1 MHIKLLNLFFRD
13 KIMIKLY
20 FFFSILLFLTSCA
33 HRHNFVYLQ
42 GNKQDF
48 IQNTSYTPKLKKDDF
63 LSILVFSNDENTSK
77 LFNISSSQANA
88 NRGYSMGSPALSGYL
103 IDEKGEIDFPLIGK
117 IKLEGISRNEACDLI
132 KEKLKVYI
140 SNPIVQ
146 IQIQNFKITVL
157 GEVNNP
163 GTFTIP
169 NERITIFEA
178 LGIAGDLTIN
188 GKRKN
193 ILVVRDEN
201 GVKKEF
207 RVDLTSNKTLES
219 PVYFLNQNDFIY
231 IEPNQ
236 AKINSSATS
245 TSFGILISISSLIL
259 TTINLVSK

>member
-1 MHIKLLNLFFRD
+1 
-13 KIMIKLY
+13 MIK
-20 FFFSILLFLTSCA
+20 FHITILLALILSSCA
-33 HRHNFVYLQ
+33 HRQNFIYLQ
-42 GNKQDF
+42 GESQEF
-48 IQNTSYTPKLKKDDF
+48 SQNSSYTPKLKKDDF
-63 LSILVFSNDENTSK
+63 LSIIVFSNDENNSK
-77 LFNISSSQANA
+77 LFNISSNQNNS
-88 NRGYSMGSPALSGYL
+88 NRGYSMGSPAQNGYL

-117 IKLEGISRNEACDLI
+117 IKVEGISRNEASDLI
-132 KEKLKVYI
+132 KEKLKIYI

-157 GEVNNP
+157 GEVKNP

-193 ILVVRDEN
+193 VLVVRDEN
-201 GVKKEF
+201 GIKKEY
-207 RVDLTSNKTLES
+207 RIDLTSNKILES
-219 PVYFLNQNDFIY
+219 PVYFLNQNDLIY

-245 TSFGILISISSLIL
+245 PSFGIIISITSLII
-259 TTINLVSK
+259 TTINLVTK